1 MGWKRMMRF
10 FWIVWLVLLLAACSS
25 IEKSQMGAG
34 EAGWRDGIETNVS
47 FRIAIVYDNNTFNP
61 RLKPAQGFSCV
72 VNFLQKTIL
81 FDTGGEGP
89 TLLGNMAKMGIDP
102 REIDLVML
110 SHNHP
115 DHVGGL
121 PGFLE
126 RNAGGTIY
134 LPGSFAKKSEE
145 MARLAGAKWVE
156 VNESREISPNLFT
169 TGILGREIREQSLV
183 LKTSNGLVVI
193 TGCAHPGLITILQ
206 RAKDIGRDE
215 VYLLLGGF
223 HLEGHSASSVESII
237 QRIRDLG
244 VKKVAPCHCSGDLAR
259 GLFRQHYGQDFIDV
273 RVGKIISL

>member
-1 MGWKRMMRF
+1 MGWKRMIRF
-10 FWIVWLVLLLAACSS
+10 FWIVWIVLLLASCSS

-34 EAGWRDGIETNVS
+34 EPGWRDRSDANAS
-47 FRIAIVYDNNTFNP
+47 LRIGIVYDNSTFNP
-61 RLKPAQGFSCV
+61 RLKPANGFSCL
-72 VNFLQKTIL
+72 VNSRQKTIL
-81 FDTGGEGP
+81 FDTGGNGP
-89 TLLGNMAKMGIDP
+89 TLLENMAKMGIDP
-102 REIDLVML
+102 REIDLIML

-126 RNAGGTIY
+126 RNAGETIY
-134 LPGSFAKKSEE
+134 LPGSSAKQSEE
-145 MARLAGAKWVE
+145 RARLAGAKWVD
-156 VNESREISPNLFT
+156 VYESREISVNLFS
-169 TGILGREIREQSLV
+169 TGILGRQIQEQSLV

-206 RAKDIGRDE
+206 RAKEIGRDE

-223 HLEGHSASSVESII
+223 HLEGHSASSIESIV

-273 RVGKIISL
+273 GVGKIILL